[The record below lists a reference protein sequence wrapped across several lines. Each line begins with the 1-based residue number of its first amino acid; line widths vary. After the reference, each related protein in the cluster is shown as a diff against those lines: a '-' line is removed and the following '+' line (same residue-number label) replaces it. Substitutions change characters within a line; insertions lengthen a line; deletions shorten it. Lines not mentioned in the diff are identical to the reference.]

1 MNSFNALL
9 LTSHWEGFPRVILE
23 AASAGL
29 PIVARR
35 VGGVEEMMGH
45 GCDIRLYEAGDIDGL
60 ARGVETIIRESENG
74 GQRTSGV
81 KGELPQEFHIE
92 DMVKQ
97 YQSLYDRLRLLER
110 EKLAS
115 SPATQP

>member
-1 MNSFNALL
+1 
-9 LTSHWEGFPRVILE
+9 
-23 AASAGL
+23 
-29 PIVARR
+29 
-35 VGGVEEMMGH
+35 MMGH

-81 KGELPQEFHIE
+81 KDELPQEFHIE

>member
-1 MNSFNALL
+1 MPYCSRRTGKDFRE
-9 LTSHWEGFPRVILE
+9 SILE

-29 PIVARR
+29 PIVATR
-35 VGGVEEMMGH
+35 VGGVEEVIGH

-60 ARGVETIIRESENG
+60 AREVETLVRESENG
-74 GQRTSGV
+74 GQRASGV
-81 KGELPQEFHIE
+81 KSELPKEFHIE

-97 YQSLYDRLRLLER
+97 YQSLYDKLRSLER

-115 SPATQP
+115 SPAIQP